1 MAIEKMPSQE
11 RPRERLL
18 SEGVSTLSNAE
29 LIAILLHTGTKERT
43 ALELAGDVLSADRRG
58 ILFLGEC
65 TPEELQQIK
74 GVGKAKACQLMAAVE
89 LGKRAAKTKKEIR
102 PKITSASEI
111 ADIFMEDM
119 RYYRKEHFNVLMV
132 NAKGEVIQNEN
143 IAVGDLCS
151 AVVHPREVFSPA
163 VRRSAAAVILVH
175 NHPSGDPEPSKEDIV
190 TTGRLSEAGKILG
203 INVLDH
209 IIIGDGIFVSLRRE
223 GLF

>member
-1 MAIEKMPSQE
+1 MAIETMPSQE
-11 RPRERLL
+11 RPREKLL
-18 SEGVSTLSNAE
+18 SEGVSSLSNAE

-43 ALELAGDVLSADRRG
+43 VLELAGDVLSADQRG
-58 ILFLGEC
+58 ILFLSEC

-74 GVGKAKACQLMAAVE
+74 GVGKAKTCQLMAAVE
-89 LGKRAAKTKKEIR
+89 LGKRAARTKKNNR
-102 PKITSASEI
+102 PRLTSPSEI

-132 NAKGEVIQNEN
+132 NTKGEVIQNEN

-151 AVVHPREVFSPA
+151 AVVHPREVFSRA

-175 NHPSGDPEPSKEDIV
+175 NHPSGDPEPSNEDIV
-190 TTGRLSEAGKILG
+190 TTNRLSEAGRILG

-209 IIIGDGIFVSLRRE
+209 IIIGDGVFVSLRRE

>member
-18 SEGVSTLSNAE
+18 SEGVSTLSNVE

-111 ADIFMEDM
+111 AGIFMEDM

-190 TTGRLSEAGKILG
+190 TTSRLSEAGKILG

>member
-11 RPRERLL
+11 RPREKLL

-74 GVGKAKACQLMAAVE
+74 GVGKAKTCQLMAAVE

-102 PKITSASEI
+102 PRIASASEI
-111 ADIFMEDM
+111 AGIFMEDM

-175 NHPSGDPEPSKEDIV
+175 NHPSGDPEPSKEDIM
-190 TTGRLSEAGKILG
+190 TTSRLSEAGKILG